1 MLHISLNNVSLSK
14 AKNIFAKK
22 KMGKMSYNLCF
33 VEVGSTCEQL
43 RNELQNIF
51 TKVLAICQKNS
62 QRNSFVQDNF
72 VKPLKHV
79 CSLWYTFFKECLV
92 LGSGYSL
99 LGLLQTTIIFS
110 RTDFKVVI
118 EDYFCFVFVFLTC
131 CGRKTNTDF
140 VLKPKVPVTCQLIIE
155 RTSERCHE

>member
-1 MLHISLNNVSLSK
+1 
-14 AKNIFAKK
+14 
-22 KMGKMSYNLCF
+22 MSYNLCF

-51 TKVLAICQKNS
+51 TKILAICQKNS
-62 QRNSFVQDNF
+62 QRNLFVQNNF
-72 VKPLKHV
+72 VKPLNHV
-79 CSLWYTFFKECLV
+79 CCLWYTFFKECLV

-110 RTDFKVVI
+110 RTVFKVVI
-118 EDYFCFVFVFLTC
+118 EDYFCFVLCVFLT
-131 CGRKTNTDF
+131 GYGGNTNINF